1 MPFHMKLV
9 RRGAGWEGKTAPA
22 ERKRLDVGH
31 QKNERIS
38 IAGGV
43 PEVVA
48 VMRGVP
54 ARGPWCFYGLGG
66 PS

>member
-1 MPFHMKLV
+1 MPFHMTLV
-9 RRGAGWEGKTAPA
+9 RRGVGWEGKTAPA

-31 QKNERIS
+31 QKKKNEHIS

-48 VMRGVP
+48 ELR
-54 ARGPWCFYGLGG
+54 L
-66 PS
+66 

>member
-1 MPFHMKLV
+1 MSFHMTLV
-9 RRGAGWEGKTAPA
+9 RRGVGWEGKTAPA

-31 QKNERIS
+31 QKKERKNEHIS

-48 VMRGVP
+48 ELR
-54 ARGPWCFYGLGG
+54 L
-66 PS
+66 